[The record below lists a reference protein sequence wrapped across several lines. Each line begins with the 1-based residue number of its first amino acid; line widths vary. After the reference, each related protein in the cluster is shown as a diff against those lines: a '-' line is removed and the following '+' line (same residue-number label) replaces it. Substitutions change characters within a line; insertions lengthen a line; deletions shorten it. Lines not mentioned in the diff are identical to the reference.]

1 MQDEAVQ
8 ALRVEE
14 LVQTCA
20 EILGDANAE
29 GNARELIAAVLDVN
43 RSWCALHL
51 HETVSEAS
59 TGEAL
64 LAARRRAAGMPIQY
78 AVGKAPFRHLTLS
91 VDQRVLIPRPETESL
106 VDIVLQMA
114 PSGTVADVGTG
125 SGAIAISLATEGKYD
140 LVIASDVSA
149 GALDIARENARRYEA
164 DIGGRLQFL
173 QGSLLEPLGDE
184 RFDAIVSNPP
194 YIAEEEMQ
202 ALPPDVRDWEPHL
215 ALVSGKDG
223 LDATREIVAAGAAL
237 LRPGGLLALEA
248 DSRRAEQ
255 TADILRVVGKYEKV
269 EVTRDLTGRP
279 RFVTGIRRNTVSQP
293 EN

>member
-1 MQDEAVQ
+1 MQDEAV
-8 ALRVEE
+8 RVLSVGE

-20 EILGDANAE
+20 GLLGGANAE
-29 GNARELIAAVLDVN
+29 SEAREILAAVLDVS
-43 RSWCALHL
+43 RSWLALHS
-51 HETVSEAS
+51 HETA
-59 TGEAL
+59 GEEPTAQAL
-64 LAARRRAAGMPIQY
+64 LATHRRARGMPIQY
-78 AVGKAPFRHLTLS
+78 AVGKAPFRHLTLD

-140 LVIASDVSA
+140 SVIATDISG
-149 GALDIARENARRYEA
+149 GALDVARKNALRYEA
-164 DIGGRLQFL
+164 DIRGRIHFRE
-173 QGSLLEPLGDE
+173 GSLLEPLGDE

-202 ALPPDVRDWEPHL
+202 ALPADVRDWEPHL

-223 LDATREIVAAGAAL
+223 LDAIREIIGGGAAL

-248 DSRRAEQ
+248 DSRRAER
-255 TADILRVVGKYEKV
+255 TADILRAVGEYEKV
-269 EVTRDLTGRP
+269 EVTKDLTGRP
-279 RFVTGIRRNTVSQP
+279 RFVTGIRRNTASQP